1 MVALDPARGRATRT
15 SQVAPIGTIDA
26 TRRPRRSQIAVEM
39 GEVIVALV
47 SIALA
52 VLALRFVLVLAHGVL
67 H

>member
-1 MVALDPARGRATRT
+1 M

-47 SIALA
+47 LIALA